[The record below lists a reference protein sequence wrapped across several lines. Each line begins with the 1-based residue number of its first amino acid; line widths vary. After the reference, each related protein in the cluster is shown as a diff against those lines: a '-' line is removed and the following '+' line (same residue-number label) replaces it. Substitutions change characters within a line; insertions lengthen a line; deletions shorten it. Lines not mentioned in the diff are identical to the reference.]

1 MITHLLVGFIKMIL
15 NEASLHK
22 NESILFLNHLKIL
35 EEVFMLK
42 MIFQTIQQKQIS
54 KIFPTS
60 ILQVLL

>member
-15 NEASLHK
+15 NEASLYK

-42 MIFQTIQQKQIS
+42 MIFQIKQQKQIS